1 MKSQAAINNVM
12 PQNTQQLPSELNR
25 DVEMIE
31 EIKHVAPRLAS
42 TETASLP
49 LSRNSCSADKVEI
62 LPGTSNS
69 RNIGKMLAGSSRL
82 KDQLRILTF
91 RVHYQT
97 NAYHI
102 DIPDTSTVGQL
113 IFIVVLNHYIYYP
126 CSNHVLKFN

>member
-1 MKSQAAINNVM
+1 MLILIFTKLQAAINNVM

-31 EIKHVAPRLAS
+31 EIKNVPPRITP

-49 LSRNSCSADKVEI
+49 HTRNSGSAEKVEI

-69 RNIGKMLAGSSRL
+69 KNKGKILAGSSRL

-91 RVHYQT
+91 RVHYQDNT
-97 NAYHI
+97 YHI
-102 DIPDTSTVGQL
+102 DIPDTSTVG
-113 IFIVVLNHYIYYP
+113 
-126 CSNHVLKFN
+126 